1 MLDVQGLSKSFFG
14 AVAVD
19 NVTFRV
25 ESGEIL
31 GFLGPNGAGKT
42 TTMRMITGFLP
53 PSAGR
58 VFLDGVDIHEK
69 PIAAKKHLGYL
80 PETLA
85 LYPEM
90 RVQEYVKFR
99 AQLCGVPSREIPD
112 RCHEAIEKCFV
123 DDVAKKPIGTLSK
136 GYRQRVGLAGAL
148 VHRPKVLIL
157 DEPTVGLDPRQIVK
171 VRELIRNLKKDH
183 TILLSTHILPEV
195 ELVCDRVVIID
206 RGRLVASGS
215 PENLRQQMSQ
225 APGLTAVVKG
235 EVTEAD
241 TVLREIPGV
250 LRAARIGAGG
260 ETRILLDCEKGYDI
274 REAVF
279 REAVT
284 RNWTLLE
291 LTPRQASLED
301 VFVRLVTQVNDEDRQ
316 KTLPDAEEVPEEADG
331 AKES

>member
-1 MLDVQGLSKSFFG
+1 
-14 AVAVD
+14 
-19 NVTFRV
+19 
-25 ESGEIL
+25 
-31 GFLGPNGAGKT
+31 
-42 TTMRMITGFLP
+42 MRMITGFLP
-53 PSAGR
+53 PTAGR

-69 PIAAKKHLGYL
+69 PLLAKKHLGYL

-90 RVQEYVKFR
+90 RVREYVKFR
-99 AQLCGVPSREIPD
+99 AQLCGVPSRD
-112 RCHEAIEKCFV
+112 VAARCQESIEKCFV
-123 DDVAKKPIGTLSK
+123 EDVANKPIGSLSK
-136 GYRQRVGLAGAL
+136 GYRQRVGLAGAM
-148 VHRPKVLIL
+148 VHKPKVLIL

-206 RGRLVASGS
+206 RGRLVASGT
-215 PENLRQQMSQ
+215 PETLRQQMSQ
-225 APGLTAVVKG
+225 APGLTVAVKG

-241 TVLREIPGV
+241 EILRQLPGV
-250 LRAARIGAGG
+250 IRAARIGAGG
-260 ETRILLDCEKGYDI
+260 ETRVLLDCERGQDV

-279 REAVT
+279 REIVT

-301 VFVRLVTQVNDEDRQ
+301 VFVRLVTQIAEDDRQ
-316 KTLPDAEEVPEEADG
+316 KSLPDAVEVADEGEGTKEKEA
-331 AKES
+331 